1 MSVFLLQNYLNAEPP
16 SFLPKCPFI
25 CLSPDA
31 HCVAG
36 PQLPS
41 PDRGSSE
48 VPQSRTA
55 ANILTTIEVSRWL
68 TFPNPQ
74 KSTLLSS
81 FVQFFPQD
89 HRKMF
94 SPYCYNLNVS
104 MRQLRCD
111 SSLSWLEY
119 EMRSTALWDGGLLAR
134 RLILGGLVL

>member
-68 TFPNPQ
+68 KFPNPQ
-74 KSTLLSS
+74 KSTLTLFLRAVFPSGSPKDVLSI
-81 FVQFFPQD
+81 
-89 HRKMF
+89 
-94 SPYCYNLNVS
+94 LL
-104 MRQLRCD
+104 QLKR
-111 SSLSWLEY
+111 ENAPA
-119 EMRSTALWDGGLLAR
+119 E
-134 RLILGGLVL
+134 V